1 MAKPAVTLRGTK
13 GSPLTN
19 DELDTNFENLRDA
32 TITLQA
38 DTSGTNVVAEL
49 NGTITLV
56 AGSGITLAGD
66 NSTKQITVTNTF
78 GSGTLNSDSIQ
89 IGDSTTDDIV
99 FEPPTGYTAKD
110 VVFTTDGFILAS
122 QVGANVIRGDSGSL
136 TLATYKEDYPFGATP
151 TAGASIVFDQDASGG
166 STIAITAENT
176 GISFGGVSGDDT
188 LSVTGQF
195 IVDNLTSTEIAALS
209 AAQGAIVFNTTTSK
223 FQGYDGTT
231 WNDLH

>member
-1 MAKPAVTLRGTK
+1 MTKPAVTLRGTK

-19 DELDTNFENLRDA
+19 AELDTNFENLRDA

-38 DTSGTNVVAEL
+38 NTSGTNVVADL

-56 AGSGITLAGD
+56 AGSGVNITG
-66 NSTKQITVTNTF
+66 NNTSKTITITNTF

-89 IGDSTTDDIV
+89 IGDATTADIV
-99 FEPPTGYTAKD
+99 FEPPPGYASKD
-110 VVFTTDGFILAS
+110 VAFTTDQFILAS
-122 QVGANVIRGDSGSL
+122 QTSANVIRGDKGSL
-136 TLATYKEDYPFGATP
+136 TLATYKESYPFTGGE
-151 TAGASIVFDQDASGG
+151 TAGASIVFDQDGSGG

-176 GISFGGVSGDDT
+176 ALNFGGVSNDT
-188 LSVTGQF
+188 TIEVQGQF
-195 IVDNLTSTEIAALS
+195 VVDNLTGSEISALG

-231 WNDLH
+231 WVDLH

>member
-13 GSPLTN
+13 GTPLTN

-56 AGSGITLAGD
+56 AGTNVTITGD
-66 NSTKQITVTNTF
+66 DSTKEITIDAATGANSALQSNTIALGDEDVAAVTLQPPSGYTSKDLILGF
-78 GSGTLNSDSIQ
+78 DTIEIDSPSGTNIIQGNGTDLLLALTGSDTLIQ
-89 IGDSTTDDIV
+89 FDNANIEIETDSG
-99 FEPPTGYTAKD
+99 TGQIYLAASELDLRFTSHGSQECRLALGN
-110 VVFTTDGFILAS
+110 FTTTERDAFTGL
-122 QVGANVIRGDSGSL
+122 Q
-136 TLATYKEDYPFGATP
+136 
-151 TAGASIVFDQDASGG
+151 AG
-166 STIAITAENT
+166 TII
-176 GISFGGVSGDDT
+176 
-188 LSVTGQF
+188 
-195 IVDNLTSTEIAALS
+195 
-209 AAQGAIVFNTTTSK
+209 FNETTSK

>member
-13 GSPLTN
+13 GTPLTN

-66 NSTKQITVTNTF
+66 NSTKQITVTNSF

-89 IGDSTTDDIV
+89 IGDTTTDDIV
-99 FEPPTGYTAKD
+99 FSPPTGYATKD
-110 VVFTTDGFILAS
+110 VQFQTDTFKLNIAGAVAFKGGENLSVTTNDGECTIFMDDSVTTGNISIIAGSSYDGTIYL
-122 QVGANVIRGDSGSL
+122 GADTVSL
-136 TLATYKEDYPFGATP
+136 RYNDGATQSESVLELGNYTTTERNALSP
-151 TAGASIVFDQDASGG
+151 TAG
-166 STIAITAENT
+166 TII
-176 GISFGGVSGDDT
+176 
-188 LSVTGQF
+188 
-195 IVDNLTSTEIAALS
+195 
-209 AAQGAIVFNTTTSK
+209 FNETTSK